1 MTAPRDLVVGGGV
14 VIPAAEI
21 REAAS
26 RSSGPGG
33 QHVNKTST
41 RVTLR
46 WNLERSEAVG
56 PVRRARLRRALASR
70 LTRAGDVVVHVG
82 RHRSRARNREAARD
96 RLGQLL
102 REGLA
107 TRRRRKATR
116 PTASSEARRKREKQ
130 ARSTRKQLRRSVRR
144 DDGD

>member
-1 MTAPRDLVVGGGV
+1 MSGPEDLAVGGGV
-14 VIPAAEI
+14 IIPGVEV

-33 QHVNKTST
+33 QHVNKTNT

-46 WNLERSEAVG
+46 WNLERSAAVG
-56 PVRRARLRRALASR
+56 PVRRARLRRALSGR

-82 RHRSRARNREAARD
+82 RHRSRARNREAARE
-96 RLGQLL
+96 RLVELL

-107 TRRRRKATR
+107 TRRRRRATR
-116 PTASSEARRKREKQ
+116 PTSSSKVRRKREKQ
-130 ARSTRKQLRRSVRR
+130 IQAKRKQLRQPVHR
-144 DDGD
+144 DPGD